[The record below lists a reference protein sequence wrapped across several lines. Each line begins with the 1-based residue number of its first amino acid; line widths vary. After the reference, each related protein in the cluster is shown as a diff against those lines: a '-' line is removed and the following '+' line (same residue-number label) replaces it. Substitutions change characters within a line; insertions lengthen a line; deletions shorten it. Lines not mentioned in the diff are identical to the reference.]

1 MAIQLINQAMIVRF
15 VREIGA
21 VFSGSGTIYLVGETS
36 LVVEGLRRFTDRL
49 EFCSSVDL
57 VDRNPFNRAVVQV
70 AGQMGIKVSDEFPG
84 EVIPLPDGYAA
95 RHRAVAD
102 AHWPFDLPLVVLHFD
117 PYSVSYR
124 CVARG
129 GELDYKVVLD
139 YLEHGWILEDEM
151 IERLEL
157 LLPEFS
163 FDTIQQ
169 DPAEF
174 RRRMGSLWQMWE
186 NRQSH
191 VAVGIA
197 VS

>member
-15 VREIGA
+15 FREIGA

-57 VDRNPFNRAVVQV
+57 VDRDPFNRAVVQV

-102 AHWPFDLPLVVLHFD
+102 AHWPVDLPLVVVHF
-117 PYSVSYR
+117 
-124 CVARG
+124 G
-129 GELDYKVVLD
+129 
-139 YLEHGWILEDEM
+139 
-151 IERLEL
+151 
-157 LLPEFS
+157 
-163 FDTIQQ
+163 
-169 DPAEF
+169 
-174 RRRMGSLWQMWE
+174 
-186 NRQSH
+186 
-191 VAVGIA
+191 
-197 VS
+197 